1 MIIPE
6 GYIKRTTSTIPFGY
20 ELEKESDTFLKP
32 IPDQLIALS
41 VATFMIKD
49 EQVSL
54 RDAADWLYQ
63 KTGRYISHVGLKNI
77 VDKEKHDK

>member
-1 MIIPE
+1 MTTSQE
-6 GYIKRTTSTIPFGY
+6 YIKRTSSTIPFGY

-32 IPDQLIALS
+32 IPDQLLALG

-63 KTGRYISHVGLKNI
+63 KTGRYISHVGLKTI
-77 VDKEKHDK
+77 VDKEKHDT